1 MHLLNENK
9 ELIGEVSCHILAA
22 EHKESGLYIRM
33 TLWQRCETL
42 QKMCLCWQP
51 NNQSAMQT

>member
-22 EHKESGLYIRM
+22 EHKGRGLYIRM
-33 TLWQRCETL
+33 TLWQRGETL
-42 QKMCLCWQP
+42 QKTCWQP

>member
-1 MHLLNENK
+1 MYLLAENK

-22 EHKESGLYIRM
+22 EHKGRGLYIRM
-33 TLWQRCETL
+33 TLWQRGETL
-42 QKMCLCWQP
+42 QKTCWQP